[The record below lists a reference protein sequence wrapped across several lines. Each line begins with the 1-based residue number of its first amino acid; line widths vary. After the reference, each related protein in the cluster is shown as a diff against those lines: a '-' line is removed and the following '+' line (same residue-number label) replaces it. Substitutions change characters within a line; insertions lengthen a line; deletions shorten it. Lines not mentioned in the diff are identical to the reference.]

1 MIMKKSKNKLLLDQ
15 TQEELLMFT
24 PLKSVIHPKEG
35 WVKTIRKSIKMSFR
49 QLGDRLQMTPQ
60 GVMNL
65 EKREKEGS
73 ITINSLK
80 EVGRALEMDLVYGF
94 ISKHDS
100 LEEMIEVRAKE
111 IAIEI
116 VSRTHQNMKLGNQG
130 NTDKQIKK
138 LIERKTYEIS
148 SEMPSYLWG

>member
-1 MIMKKSKNKLLLDQ
+1 
-15 TQEELLMFT
+15 
-24 PLKSVIHPKEG
+24 
-35 WVKTIRKSIKMSFR
+35 MSFR
-49 QLGDRLQMTPQ
+49 QLGNRLQMTPQ

-65 EKREKEGS
+65 ERREKEGS
-73 ITINSLK
+73 ITIKSLK

-100 LEEMIEVRAKE
+100 LEEMIEVRAEE

-116 VSRTHQNMKLGNQG
+116 VRKTHQNMKLGNQG

-138 LIERKTYEIS
+138 SIERKAYEIS
-148 SEMPSYLWG
+148 SEMPSFLWG